1 MASLE
6 EALPL
11 GQSNGRICPQPQR
24 WNDLYQM
31 LPNTRRVGN
40 GWEPPLPLIL
50 GAWWDTP
57 DLSKAMRFREHL
69 EWANQNGVIDSVFAF
84 LLALPEGEWHHAGE

>member
-1 MASLE
+1 MATLK
-6 EALPL
+6 EALAL
-11 GQSNGRICPQPQR
+11 GQANGRVCPQPQR

-31 LPNTRRVGN
+31 LPNTRRVSS

-57 DLSKAMRFREHL
+57 DLLKAMRFHEHL
-69 EWANQNGVIDSVFAF
+69 EWANQHAAIDTVFEF
-84 LLALPEGEWHHAGE
+84 LSSLSESDWHHAGE